1 MDRDIILIGN
11 PIAGGNAMKKIEKS
25 VKIIKDRGFN
35 VRLMLTG
42 KKGDAELFA
51 REISRNQSRNPTPPQ
66 PPLSKGVLI
75 IAAGGDGTY
84 NEVING
90 IACTDIP
97 MAILSLGTTNVLA
110 RELNIPEDIDKALDI
125 ALSGRIQT
133 VCLGRITARCQAS
146 GVKCQE
152 FKMHDTRF
160 RIQDS
165 HASGIVH
172 HASEDSS
179 LITRHFLLMAG
190 IGYDGETVYG
200 ISNKIKKYSGKGAYI
215 WSGLKTL
222 LSWNPDKLTFNIDG
236 KLCEG
241 YSAIVCNASKYA
253 GNFKVAPDASLKDPL
268 LYAFIMHGRRRLDI
282 IRYVSGII
290 TKRHLWFRDITYQQ
304 AEKIE
309 IKGNAH
315 IQIDGDYLGRTPAKI
330 EVVPDALRLVY

>member
-1 MDRDIILIGN
+1 MNRDIILIGN

-51 REISRNQSRNPTPPQ
+51 REISRNQSQNPTPPQ
-66 PPLSKGVLI
+66 PPLGKGGIEEGVLI

-133 VCLGRITARCQAS
+133 VCLGRITL
-146 GVKCQE
+146 
-152 FKMHDTRF
+152 
-160 RIQDS
+160 IQNIPPHPPLTKGGAEGD
-165 HASGIVH
+165 
-172 HASEDSS
+172 
-179 LITRHFLLMAG
+179 RYFCLMAG

-200 ISNKIKKYSGKGAYI
+200 VSNKIKKYSGKGAYI

-253 GNFKVAPDASLKDPL
+253 GNFKVAPNASLRDPF

-309 IKGNAH
+309 IKGNAY